1 MSPPATLPEKRGTTP
16 YQRKALSAASLG
28 LGLQSMSTMLLS
40 FVMLQMIAEFGISRA
55 AGGMISTVTNLGML
69 AGGLVFGVI
78 ADRYGRAKTL
88 AITVAIFSVATFVTG
103 LVDNIALVYVFRFL
117 TGVGGGGEYG
127 VVMSLVADAFDR
139 RRRGRITS
147 IVTISGQLGAI
158 VAAVAAAVLVPVFG
172 WRGLFIFGGIPI
184 LLALWAW
191 FRLPESTAWR
201 QARTAATNAAR
212 SGQQVEKVGVLDLFR
227 EGRAFTTL
235 KLTLMATVQ
244 VAGYFGLMNW
254 LPSILQDQAGV
265 EVSGSST
272 WMIATIAGMV
282 LGMILFG
289 QFMDRFGPR
298 FAYGTFLVASAL
310 AVFAYSY
317 ANSPLALLIGGAIV
331 GFFANGMNAGYGA
344 IVGNM
349 YPTRIRATANNI
361 VFNVGRAVGGF
372 SAVVIGFLLDNYSLL
387 IAMSFLSALY
397 LISFL
402 TVLTLRPAAH
412 PEEDAA

>member
-1 MSPPATLPEKRGTTP
+1 MSSMAAPPGNQNMTH
-16 YQRKALSAASLG
+16 YQRTALSAASLG

-55 AGGMISTVTNLGML
+55 AGGMVSTVTNLGML

-88 AITVAIFSVATFVTG
+88 AITEAIFSVATFLTG
-103 LVDNIALVYVFRFL
+103 LVDDIALVYVFRFL

-127 VVMSLVADAFDR
+127 VVMSLVADAFNR

-158 VAAVAAAVLVPVFG
+158 VAAVAAAVLVPTFG

-184 LLALWAW
+184 LLAVWAW
-191 FRLPESTAWR
+191 FRLPESEAW
-201 QARTAATNAAR
+201 QRTRTESAA
-212 SGQQVEKVGVLDLFR
+212 SGETTEKVGLSDLFR
-227 EGRAFTTL
+227 DGRALTTL
-235 KLTLMATVQ
+235 RLTLMATVQ

-272 WMIATIAGMV
+272 WMIATIAGMIA
-282 LGMILFG
+282 GMVLFG

-298 FAYGTFLVASAL
+298 FAYGTFLLASAA

-317 ANSPLALLIGGAIV
+317 ASSPLALLVGGAVV

-361 VFNVGRAVGGF
+361 IFNVGRAVGGF

-387 IAMSFLSALY
+387 MAMSFLSALY

-402 TVLTLRPAAH
+402 TVLTLRPTVRT
-412 PEEDAA
+412 EEDPA